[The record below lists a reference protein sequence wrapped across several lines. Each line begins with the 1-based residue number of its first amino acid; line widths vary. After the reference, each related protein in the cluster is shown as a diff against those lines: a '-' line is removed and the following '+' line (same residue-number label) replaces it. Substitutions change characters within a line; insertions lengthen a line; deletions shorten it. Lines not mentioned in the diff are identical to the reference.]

1 MADAEVT
8 EDALLGGRIRIR
20 QPARGYRVN
29 VDTLLLAATF
39 GPQAFRSGTRIVE
52 PGCGVGAALLAVAA
66 LRKRDDPVEY
76 IGIERDPAYANLARE
91 NVALNAPAFPTRIIE
106 ADALDPHAD
115 FGVFDHV
122 FFNAPYDTAG
132 ESRAPAEGKRAAFLA
147 DRPVSDWI
155 KVWSNRMGSYAN
167 LTLIHR
173 AHRLGEILAAL
184 DGRLGGVE
192 VFPIRP
198 SAHAKAR
205 RVIVRAWKGSR
216 APLKLFAGLDLHPA
230 DGVKAKYT
238 PEADAI
244 LRGEAFIDFG

>member
-1 MADAEVT
+1 ME
-8 EDALLGGRIRIR
+8 G
-20 QPARGYRVN
+20 
-29 VDTLLLAATF
+29 
-39 GPQAFRSGTRIVE
+39 
-52 PGCGVGAALLAVAA
+52 
-66 LRKRDDPVEY
+66 
-76 IGIERDPAYANLARE
+76 
-91 NVALNAPAFPTRIIE
+91 
-106 ADALDPHAD
+106 DALDPSLD
-115 FGVFDHV
+115 IGVFDAV
-122 FFNAPYDTAG
+122 FFNPPYDDPAEG
-132 ESRAPAEGKRAAFLA
+132 RLPAEGKRAAFLA
-147 DRPVSDWI
+147 ERPIGDWI
-155 KVWSNRMGSYAN
+155 KVWSNRMTSYSN